1 MDNAPAAT
9 TMQSP
14 QSGVAAGF
22 NRLGI
27 FRQIG
32 LMIGLAASIA
42 IGFAVVLWSQE
53 PEYRPLLTNLDSVD
67 ASQIIQTLQTSQ
79 IKYNIDTNTGVLM
92 VEASQ
97 IHNARLKLA
106 AEGLSGKDNVG
117 FELLDQESALG
128 TSQFMETT
136 RFKRGLEGELA
147 RTISSLLSVK
157 SARVHLALPKESVFV
172 RDSRKPT
179 ASVFVQLYAGR
190 SLNKVQVA
198 SISNLVASSIPELDP
213 KDVTVVDQKGQLL
226 NRQDVDE
233 EVAMVARQ
241 LDYIRKVE
249 DRLAQR
255 VRGILEPVVGNG
267 RFKAEVA
274 ADVDF
279 TAIEQTD
286 ELYNPDLPALRS
298 EQSLEEN
305 RASAGGAGGVP
316 GALANQPP
324 GAGAV
329 PEVGAPGLAQA
340 GGIGGG
346 QGASRSQTTR
356 NFELDRTISYT
367 RHQQGR
373 VQRLTVAVAV
383 DDLMSIDAN
392 GEVSRAPWTDEDLQR
407 LTVLVRD
414 AVGYSAA
421 RGDSVNVVNAAF
433 ASPEPIEA
441 LPEMAIWEQGW
452 FWDVMKS
459 VGAVLFLLILVFGVL
474 RPILKSLST
483 APVIEVSGA
492 GSLDEL
498 DGIPESD
505 TSSSN
510 DSGNKGAGAAMSD
523 ENMLPGPNESYERQ
537 LAAVRSL
544 VAEDPGRVAQVVK
557 RWVAS
562 DE

>member
-9 TMQSP
+9 IQTP
-14 QSGVAAGF
+14 QSGAAAGF

-27 FRQIG
+27 LRQIG

-53 PEYRPLLTNLDSVD
+53 PDYRPLMTNLDSVD
-67 ASQIIQTLQTSQ
+67 ANQIIQTLQTSN

-92 VEASQ
+92 VEAGQ

-106 AEGLSGKDNVG
+106 AEGLSGKDNIG
-117 FELLDQESALG
+117 FELMDQESALG

-157 SARVHLALPKESVFV
+157 SARVHLAMPKQSVFV
-172 RDSRKPT
+172 RDTRKPT
-179 ASVFVQLYAGR
+179 ASVFVQVYAGR

-198 SISNLVASSIPELDP
+198 SITNLVASSIPELNP

-226 NRQDVDE
+226 NQQDVNE

-249 DRLAQR
+249 DRLAQS
-255 VRGILEPVVGNG
+255 VRGILEPVVGTG
-267 RFKAEVA
+267 RFQAEVS

-286 ELYNPDLPALRS
+286 ELYNPDLSALRS

-305 RASAGGAGGVP
+305 RAAGGAAGGVP

-324 GAGAV
+324 GGAAV
-329 PEVGAPGLAQA
+329 PETGAPGVQGGGVA
-340 GGIGGG
+340 GGS
-346 QGASRSQTTR
+346 QGTSRSQTTR

-383 DDLMSIDAN
+383 DDLMTVSDG

-433 ASPEPIEA
+433 ASAEPMEA
-441 LPEMAIWEQGW
+441 LPEMAIWEKSW
-452 FWDVMKS
+452 FWDVLKS
-459 VGAVLFLLILVFGVL
+459 VGAVVFLLVLVFGVL
-474 RPILKSLST
+474 RPILKSLSAVPEMT
-483 APVIEVSGA
+483 LVGTSMG
-492 GSLDEL
+492 EL
-498 DGIPESD
+498 EGIPEAGGMSA
-505 TSSSN
+505 SN
-510 DSGNKGAGAAMSD
+510 ESKGGAFDDS
-523 ENMLPGPNESYERQ
+523 MLPGPNESYERQ
-537 LAAVRSL
+537 LAAVRGL
-544 VAEDPGRVAQVVK
+544 VAQDPGRVAQVIK
-557 RWVAS
+557 RWVAA